1 MYKVSL
7 MDHSDLKEAY
17 EIEKQTNPSP
27 WSKENFFSSYE
38 VGHKSLVCRIDN
50 IIVGFIIFS
59 VINKE
64 IHLLNIA
71 VHTEHQKKGIGSLL
85 METMLKQASVMGVL
99 KVYLEVRSKNEKAIL
114 FYKKYNF
121 IKDAVRVNYYTG
133 ENSDDAVLMS
143 LAIQL

>member
-50 IIVGFIIFS
+50 IIIGFIIFS
-59 VINKE
+59 VIRKE

-71 VHTEHQKKGIGSLL
+71 VHFEHQKKGVGSLL
-85 METMLKQASVMGVL
+85 MDSMLKQANVMGVS

-121 IKDAVRVNYYTG
+121 IQDAVRVNYYTG

-143 LAIQL
+143 LAI

>member
-17 EIEKQTNPSP
+17 EIEKHTNPSP

-38 VGHKSLVCRIDN
+38 VGHKSLVCRIDYV
-50 IIVGFIIFS
+50 IVGFIIFS

-71 VHTEHQKKGIGSLL
+71 VNTEHQKKAIGSLL
-85 METMLKQASVMGVL
+85 METMLKQASVMGVS
-99 KVYLEVRSKNEKAIL
+99 KVYLEVRSKNEKAI
-114 FYKKYNF
+114 
-121 IKDAVRVNYYTG
+121 
-133 ENSDDAVLMS
+133 S
-143 LAIQL
+143 

>member
-17 EIEKQTNPSP
+17 EIEKNTNPSP

-50 IIVGFIIFS
+50 VIVGFIIFS

-143 LAIQL
+143 LAI

>member
-7 MDHSDLKEAY
+7 MDHSDLKEVY

-38 VGHKSLVCRIDN
+38 VGHKSLVCKIDN

-85 METMLKQASVMGVL
+85 METMLKQASVMGVS

-133 ENSDDAVLMS
+133 KNSDDAVLMS
-143 LAIQL
+143 LAI

>member
-50 IIVGFIIFS
+50 IIIGFIIFS
-59 VINKE
+59 VIRKE

-71 VHTEHQKKGIGSLL
+71 VHLEHQKKGVGSLL
-85 METMLKQASVMGVL
+85 MDSMLKQASVMGVS

-121 IKDAVRVNYYTG
+121 IQDAVRVNYYTG

-143 LAIQL
+143 LAI

>member
-17 EIEKQTNPSP
+17 EIEKHTNPSP

-38 VGHKSLVCRIDN
+38 VGHKSLVCSVN
-50 IIVGFIIFS
+50 GIIIGFIIFS
-59 VINKE
+59 VIKKE

-71 VHTEHQKKGIGSLL
+71 VHTRHQKKGIGSLL
-85 METMLKQASVMGVL
+85 METMLKQASVMGVS

-133 ENSDDAVLMS
+133 KNSDDAVLMS
-143 LAIQL
+143 LAI

>member
-1 MYKVSL
+1 M
-7 MDHSDLKEAY
+7 
-17 EIEKQTNPSP
+17 
-27 WSKENFFSSYE
+27 
-38 VGHKSLVCRIDN
+38 
-50 IIVGFIIFS
+50 IVGFIIFS

-85 METMLKQASVMGVL
+85 METMLKQASVMGVS

-133 ENSDDAVLMS
+133 KNSDDAVLMS
-143 LAIQL
+143 LAI

>member
-1 MYKVSL
+1 

-59 VINKE
+59 VIKKE

-71 VHTEHQKKGIGSLL
+71 VHIEHQKKGIGSLL

-143 LAIQL
+143 LTI

>member
-64 IHLLNIA
+64 MHLLNIA

-99 KVYLEVRSKNEKAIL
+99 IVYLEVRSKNEKAIL

-133 ENSDDAVLMS
+133 ENPDDAVLMS
-143 LAIQL
+143 LAI

>member
-59 VINKE
+59 VIKKE

-71 VHTEHQKKGIGSLL
+71 VHTRHQKKGIGSLL
-85 METMLKQASVMGVL
+85 METMLKQASVMGVS

-133 ENSDDAVLMS
+133 KNSDDAVLMS

>member
-38 VGHKSLVCRIDN
+38 VGHKSLVCRIN
-50 IIVGFIIFS
+50 NVIVGFIIFS

-121 IKDAVRVNYYTG
+121 VKDAVRVNYYTG
-133 ENSDDAVLMS
+133 KNSDDAVLMS
-143 LAIQL
+143 LAI

>member
-17 EIEKQTNPSP
+17 EIEKKTNPSP

-85 METMLKQASVMGVL
+85 METMLKQASVMGVS

-133 ENSDDAVLMS
+133 KNSDDAVLMS
-143 LAIQL
+143 LAI

>member
-85 METMLKQASVMGVL
+85 METMLKQASVMGVS

-133 ENSDDAVLMS
+133 KNSDDAVLMS
-143 LAIQL
+143 LAI

>member
-50 IIVGFIIFS
+50 IIIGFIIFS
-59 VINKE
+59 VIRKE

-71 VHTEHQKKGIGSLL
+71 VHFEHQKKGVGSLL
-85 METMLKQASVMGVL
+85 MDSMLKQASVMGVS

-121 IKDAVRVNYYTG
+121 IQDAVRVNYYTG

-143 LAIQL
+143 LAI

>member
-1 MYKVSL
+1 

-17 EIEKQTNPSP
+17 EIEKNTNPSP

-50 IIVGFIIFS
+50 AIVGFIIFS
-59 VINKE
+59 VLNKE

-71 VHTEHQKKGIGSLL
+71 VHTEHQRKGIGSLL

-143 LAIQL
+143 LAI

>member
-27 WSKENFFSSYE
+27 WSEENFISSYE

-50 IIVGFIIFS
+50 VIVGFIIFS

-114 FYKKYNF
+114 FYEKYNF

-133 ENSDDAVLMS
+133 ENPDDAVLMS
-143 LAIQL
+143 LAL

>member
-1 MYKVSL
+1 
-7 MDHSDLKEAY
+7 MDHSDLKDVY

-38 VGHKSLVCRIDN
+38 VGHKSLVCKIDN

-64 IHLLNIA
+64 IHLLNLA

-85 METMLKQASVMGVL
+85 METMLKQASVMGVS

-133 ENSDDAVLMS
+133 KNSDDAVLMS
-143 LAIQL
+143 LAI

>member
-7 MDHSDLKEAY
+7 MDHSDLKEVY

-38 VGHKSLVCRIDN
+38 VGHKSLVCKIDN

-59 VINKE
+59 LINKE
-64 IHLLNIA
+64 IHLLNLA

-143 LAIQL
+143 LAI

>member
-1 MYKVSL
+1 MYKVSF
-7 MDHSDLKEAY
+7 MNHSDLKEAY
-17 EIEKQTNPSP
+17 EIEKHTNPSP

-38 VGHKSLVCRIDN
+38 VGHKSLVCRIN
-50 IIVGFIIFS
+50 NVIVGFIIFS

-71 VHTEHQKKGIGSLL
+71 VHTEHQKKGICSLL

-133 ENSDDAVLMS
+133 ENPDDAVLMS
-143 LAIQL
+143 LAI

>member
-1 MYKVSL
+1 

-59 VINKE
+59 VIKKE

-71 VHTEHQKKGIGSLL
+71 VHTRHQKKGIGSLL
-85 METMLKQASVMGVL
+85 METMLKQASVMGVS

-133 ENSDDAVLMS
+133 KNSDDAVLMS
-143 LAIQL
+143 LAI

>member
-7 MDHSDLKEAY
+7 MDHSDLKEVY

-38 VGHKSLVCRIDN
+38 VGHKSLVCRIN
-50 IIVGFIIFS
+50 NVIVGFIIFS

-133 ENSDDAVLMS
+133 KNSDDAVLMS
-143 LAIQL
+143 LAI

>member
-59 VINKE
+59 VIKKE

-71 VHTEHQKKGIGSLL
+71 VHTGHQKKGIGSLL
-85 METMLKQASVMGVL
+85 METMLKQASVMGVS

-133 ENSDDAVLMS
+133 KNSDDAVLMS
-143 LAIQL
+143 LAI

>member
-7 MDHSDLKEAY
+7 MDHSDLKEVY

-38 VGHKSLVCRIDN
+38 VGHKSLVCKIDN

-59 VINKE
+59 LINKE
-64 IHLLNIA
+64 IHLLNLA
-71 VHTEHQKKGIGSLL
+71 VHTQHQKKGIGSLL
-85 METMLKQASVMGVL
+85 METMLKQASAMGVL

-143 LAIQL
+143 LAI

>member
-1 MYKVSL
+1 MYKVSF
-7 MDHSDLKEAY
+7 MNHSDLKEAY
-17 EIEKQTNPSP
+17 EIEKHTNPSP

-38 VGHKSLVCRIDN
+38 VGHKSLVCKIDN

-64 IHLLNIA
+64 IHLLNLA

-133 ENSDDAVLMS
+133 KNSDDAVLMS
-143 LAIQL
+143 LAI

>member
-64 IHLLNIA
+64 MHLLNIA

-133 ENSDDAVLMS
+133 KNSDDAVLMS
-143 LAIQL
+143 LAI

>member
-17 EIEKQTNPSP
+17 EIEKNTNLSP

-59 VINKE
+59 VLNKE

-71 VHTEHQKKGIGSLL
+71 VHTEHQRKGIGSLL
-85 METMLKQASVMGVL
+85 METMLKQASVMGVS

-133 ENSDDAVLMS
+133 KNSDDAVLMS
-143 LAIQL
+143 LAI

>member
-38 VGHKSLVCRIDN
+38 VGHRSLVCRVDN
-50 IIVGFIIFS
+50 IIIGFIIFS
-59 VINKE
+59 VIMKE

-71 VHTEHQKKGIGSLL
+71 VHAEHQKKGVGSLL
-85 METMLKQASVMGVL
+85 MESMLKQASVMGVL
-99 KVYLEVRSKNEKAIL
+99 KVYLEVRSKNEKALL

-121 IKDAVRVNYYTG
+121 IQDAVRVNYYTG
-133 ENSDDAVLMS
+133 ENPDDAILMS
-143 LAIQL
+143 LDI

>member
-38 VGHKSLVCRIDN
+38 VGHKSLVCRIN
-50 IIVGFIIFS
+50 NVIVGFIIFS

-121 IKDAVRVNYYTG
+121 IKYAVRVNYYTG
-133 ENSDDAVLMS
+133 KNSDDAVLMS
-143 LAIQL
+143 LAI

>member
-1 MYKVSL
+1 

-59 VINKE
+59 VIKKE

-71 VHTEHQKKGIGSLL
+71 VHIEHQKKGIGSLL
-85 METMLKQASVMGVL
+85 METMLKQASVMGVS

-143 LAIQL
+143 LTI

>member
-59 VINKE
+59 VIKKE

-71 VHTEHQKKGIGSLL
+71 VHIEHQKKGHWKFINGNYAETSKRDGSF
-85 METMLKQASVMGVL
+85 KSIP
-99 KVYLEVRSKNEKAIL
+99 RSKI
-114 FYKKYNF
+114 
-121 IKDAVRVNYYTG
+121 
-133 ENSDDAVLMS
+133 
-143 LAIQL
+143 

>member
-59 VINKE
+59 VIKKE

-71 VHTEHQKKGIGSLL
+71 VYIEHQKKGIGSLL

-143 LAIQL
+143 LAI

>member
-27 WSKENFFSSYE
+27 WSKENFCSSYE

-59 VINKE
+59 VIKKE

-71 VHTEHQKKGIGSLL
+71 VHTRHQKKGIGSLL
-85 METMLKQASVMGVL
+85 METMLKQASVMGVS

-121 IKDAVRVNYYTG
+121 IKYAVRVNYYTG
-133 ENSDDAVLMS
+133 KNSDDAVLMS
-143 LAIQL
+143 LAI

>member
-59 VINKE
+59 VIKKE

-71 VHTEHQKKGIGSLL
+71 VHTRHQKKGIGGLL
-85 METMLKQASVMGVL
+85 METMLKQASVMGVS

-133 ENSDDAVLMS
+133 KNSDDAVLMS
-143 LAIQL
+143 LAI

>member
-38 VGHKSLVCRIDN
+38 VGHKSLVCRIN
-50 IIVGFIIFS
+50 NVIVGFIIFS

-133 ENSDDAVLMS
+133 KNSDDAVLMS
-143 LAIQL
+143 LAI

>member
-1 MYKVSL
+1 MYKVSF

-50 IIVGFIIFS
+50 VIVGFIIFS

-143 LAIQL
+143 LAI

>member
-7 MDHSDLKEAY
+7 MDHSDLKDVY

-38 VGHKSLVCRIDN
+38 VGHKSLVCKIDN

-59 VINKE
+59 LINKE
-64 IHLLNIA
+64 IHLLNLA

-85 METMLKQASVMGVL
+85 METMLKQASVMGVS

-133 ENSDDAVLMS
+133 KNSDDAVLMS
-143 LAIQL
+143 LAI

>member
-59 VINKE
+59 VIKKE

-71 VHTEHQKKGIGSLL
+71 VHIEHQKKGIGSLL

-143 LAIQL
+143 LTI

>member
-59 VINKE
+59 VIKKE

-133 ENSDDAVLMS
+133 KNSDDAVLMS
-143 LAIQL
+143 LAI

>member
-71 VHTEHQKKGIGSLL
+71 VHTEHQKKGIGGLL
-85 METMLKQASVMGVL
+85 METMLKQASVMGVS

-133 ENSDDAVLMS
+133 KNSDDAVLMS
-143 LAIQL
+143 LAI